1 LGADFPRL
9 SRRSEQNEVD
19 FHYLIAIRQDMDSL
33 LTGMPTYLI
42 LVEMQIRCFQL
53 TWHKDRFWA
62 LLQRFYEKIYV
73 AQKLELHLLATRL
86 NSTVYLL
93 VLFNFVLVPVK
104 NVTIGGKFSTSRCI
118 PLTTRNWDSTSLKIK
133 HETWLKL

>member
-1 LGADFPRL
+1 VLIFLGFL
-9 SRRSEQNEVD
+9 VFCEQNEED

-53 TWHKDRFWA
+53 AWHKDRFRA
-62 LLQRFYEKIYV
+62 LLQRFHEKIYV

-93 VLFNFVLVPVK
+93 VLFNFGLVPVK
-104 NVTIGGKFSTSRCI
+104 NVIYHWREI
-118 PLTTRNWDSTSLKIK
+118 L
-133 HETWLKL
+133 